1 MTQLKNAM
9 QPSISEVVVSWEGV
23 IDDSDSN
30 VTENPELEKSK
41 TLLGFM
47 KPKKTEKNGAKK
59 VLSLN
64 GQAPIRIPPIY
75 DGTRLLVYRLFAA
88 KDQALP
94 TKVKI
99 TAQTPDGPLSVDLS
113 IEKSCFLDGNFVHQL
128 AARKRIQDLVETV
141 QVEEEKGGVSKE
153 EVEKAVVEL
162 GIKYRLASKHTSFV
176 GIDDKAAKGDFE
188 LAMNTRDIKNQVPSG
203 FGFHG
208 MPMAYACAAPMMRSM
223 GSPPMPMLCRAR
235 SSGIRMRSLQQAAPK
250 AAFMMAGEP
259 QLRSASPYEDFA
271 EHEDEDFSME
281 LDCISTD
288 SPVMAVQEKVVVQE
302 EDKLTSLID
311 LQSSDGHFKW
321 GEVITR
327 CTGKSKDELTSKRPS
342 FVADD
347 DIWLTAVVVALLE
360 AMTDEKDLWELV
372 VQKAR
377 KYLSSHLK
385 EEEVEKTIES
395 ALQI

>member
-203 FGFHG
+203 FGIHG
-208 MPMAYACAAPMMRSM
+208 MPMRCMA
-223 GSPPMPMLCRAR
+223 SPPMPMLGAAR
-235 SSGIRMRSLQQAAPK
+235 GGGMMLCSMKMAAPM
-250 AAFMMAGEP
+250 AAYMIADGP
-259 QLRSASPYEDFA
+259 EDL
-271 EHEDEDFSME
+271 SM
-281 LDCISTD
+281 DCMGD
-288 SPVMAVQEKVVVQE
+288 
-302 EDKLTSLID
+302 
-311 LQSSDGHFKW
+311 
-321 GEVITR
+321 
-327 CTGKSKDELTSKRPS
+327 
-342 FVADD
+342 
-347 DIWLTAVVVALLE
+347 
-360 AMTDEKDLWELV
+360 
-372 VQKAR
+372 
-377 KYLSSHLK
+377 
-385 EEEVEKTIES
+385 
-395 ALQI
+395 